1 MATKRKGKTVPCEG
15 CRERKKKCTAG
26 QPCERCKRLGIQCYY
41 LKPVAPPKPENIE
54 SANHQEIQMHV
65 EVLEDIMRNMER
77 ELYLLKSPFRVKQIA
92 QHNETMRSS
101 DTEYT
106 TSDEDFDHHHQH
118 RNRLNSTNTTT
129 TATNR
134 FFSQHEMTSNW
145 QLKFRKD
152 GRISI
157 NTDILSYANLLKH
170 VEALGV
176 LSETIPIIKQ
186 PTLASLSAGGGYL
199 HRNVLYTVVRRGNFR
214 AILGCIQN
222 EARKQIISAS
232 TMTPPPSSQ
241 QYQPLLLEYD
251 QLSASNGNTP
261 SVVFEKKDLA
271 LQLVNAYFA
280 CRFLHRVVFHQKT
293 FYDMFVKGRSDLEA
307 SPVVCAV
314 SAAVLTMHCK
324 HVMAFVPYDQ
334 QLGLGE
340 YYFDK
345 ARYVVSLQFDEPSME
360 TMITYLFMSLYK
372 SNLLRPQ
379 DANMYLEIA
388 IRIRQILAET
398 AYKHPPLSPIYS
410 STLSPPNTFNS
421 ATITTATTATTTTNT
436 TTNPINTDS
445 THTTTTNTILPKRP
459 SKSKMMNRYLGEY
472 EMFKR
477 LHAGFQDCVQFIQ
490 FINNQRGIPVKNL
503 SPSRNKPSML
513 NQENTSF
520 KQRFQEICAEAYDPK
535 PLPDE
540 SRLTVRAILKEHY
553 VGCIARVVGP
563 YFRRVRWNESD
574 LIPLSFLMKTEED
587 LSQVYFHQIPLD
599 FRLAPSIFEDGISD
613 TEFRKR
619 LLEDGRTDVNSVT
632 IAARYYQSLL
642 ALHEPF
648 QPTIRRSRKSA
659 HNITL
664 LVPENLEDFDF
675 KKQKKRKM
683 CSLATSSSSSSEEEG
698 EEGENDD
705 THVLSVHALR
715 AQEIC
720 YKCSITVVRLLEF
733 QCTILGACTIPT
745 PSLFCAW
752 DTLMRN
758 SCLGMDEQDLKAS
771 GVNDYL
777 SAKDIELAR
786 EYAVRCIEVLRRGY
800 LFNGAEREVFE
811 YYEKIESQLLTA
823 LCKSASPTAKYWE
836 PVSNW

>member
-1 MATKRKGKTVPCEG
+1 
-15 CRERKKKCTAG
+15 
-26 QPCERCKRLGIQCYY
+26 
-41 LKPVAPPKPENIE
+41 
-54 SANHQEIQMHV
+54 MHV

-77 ELYLLKSPFRVKQIA
+77 EMYLLKSPFRIKQIA
-92 QHNETMRSS
+92 QQSERTMHSF
-101 DTEYT
+101 DAEDT
-106 TSDEDFDHHHQH
+106 TSDEDFDQLLY
-118 RNRLNSTNTTT
+118 RDRLNATTT
-129 TATNR
+129 TTATATNR

-145 QLKFRKD
+145 QLKLGKD
-152 GRISI
+152 GGISI

-170 VEALGV
+170 VEALGN
-176 LSETIPIIKQ
+176 LSNTIPIIKQ

-222 EARKQIISAS
+222 EARKQIISAC
-232 TMTPPPSSQ
+232 TMTPPPSAAAQ
-241 QYQPLLLEYD
+241 QQPLLLEYD
-251 QLSASNGNTP
+251 QQQQQHSTP

-271 LQLVNAYFA
+271 LQLVNAYFG

-293 FYDMFVKGRSDLEA
+293 FFDMFVKGRSDLEA

-314 SAAVLTMHCK
+314 AAAVLTMHCK
-324 HVMAFVPYDQ
+324 HVIACVPYDQ

-345 ARYVVSLQFDEPSME
+345 ARYAVSLQFDEPSME
-360 TMITYLFMSLYK
+360 TMIAYLFMSLYK

-398 AYKHPPLSPIYS
+398 VYKHPPPLPIYS
-410 STLSPPNTFNS
+410 TQPNTVYS
-421 ATITTATTATTTTNT
+421 TATTTTNSTNST
-436 TTNPINTDS
+436 TH
-445 THTTTTNTILPKRP
+445 THTTHPTTNHADSTANTSSPKRP
-459 SKSKMMNRYLGEY
+459 SKSKMLNRYLGEY
-472 EMFKR
+472 ETFKR

-490 FINNQRGIPVKNL
+490 FINNQRGVPAKNL
-503 SPSRNKPSML
+503 NPSRNKPSML
-513 NQENTSF
+513 NQENSTF
-520 KQRFQEICAEAYDPK
+520 KQLFQEICAETYDPK

-540 SRLTVRAILKEHY
+540 SRQTVRAILKEHY
-553 VGCIARVVGP
+553 VGRIARVVGP
-563 YFRRVRWNESD
+563 YFRRVRWSETD

-587 LSQVYFHQIPLD
+587 LNQLYFCQIPLD

-613 TEFRKR
+613 AEFRKR
-619 LLEDGRTDVNSVT
+619 LLEDGRTDINSVT

-648 QPTIRRSRKSA
+648 QPTIRRSRRSIRDIA
-659 HNITL
+659 L
-664 LVPENLEDFDF
+664 LVPENLEDFDL
-675 KKQKKRKM
+675 KQHTLKRKL
-683 CSLATSSSSSSEEEG
+683 CAAASSSSSSEGEDEEEEG
-698 EEGENDD
+698 DAN
-705 THVLSVHALR
+705 VLSVHALR
-715 AQEIC
+715 AQEVC
-720 YKCSITVVRLLEF
+720 YKCSIIVVRLLEF
-733 QCTILGACTIPT
+733 QCTILEACTIPT
-745 PSLFCAW
+745 PSLLCAW

-758 SCLGMDEQDLKAS
+758 SCLGMDQDDLDAA
-771 GVNDYL
+771 GVTNYL

-811 YYEKIESQLLTA
+811 YYEKIETQLLTA

>member
-1 MATKRKGKTVPCEG
+1 MATKRKGKTIPCEG

-54 SANHQEIQMHV
+54 SVNHQEIQLHV

-92 QHNETMRSS
+92 NNDASYS
-101 DTEYT
+101 DVDT
-106 TSDEDFDHHHQH
+106 TSDEDFDHHC
-118 RNRLNSTNTTT
+118 RNKLNSTTTSQ
-129 TATNR
+129 
-134 FFSQHEMTSNW
+134 FFNQHEMTSNW
-145 QLKFRKD
+145 QLKFSKD
-152 GRISI
+152 GGISI
-157 NTDILSYANLLKH
+157 NTDILNYANLLKH
-170 VEALGV
+170 VEALGN
-176 LSETIPIIKQ
+176 LSNTVPIIKQ

-222 EARKQIISAS
+222 ETRKQIISAS
-232 TMTPPPSSQ
+232 TMTPPPQ
-241 QYQPLLLEYD
+241 HQPLLLEHD
-251 QLSASNGNTP
+251 SNTP

-271 LQLVNAYFA
+271 LQLINAYFA

-293 FYDMFVKGRSDLEA
+293 FYDMFVKNRSDLEA

-345 ARYVVSLQFDEPSME
+345 ARYAVSLQFDEPSME

-388 IRIRQILAET
+388 IRMRQILAET
-398 AYKHPPLSPIYS
+398 VYRHPPPSPIYS
-410 STLSPPNTFNS
+410 STTSNSNTFNPS
-421 ATITTATTATTTTNT
+421 SSNTITTNT
-436 TTNPINTDS
+436 TTITTNATNTDS
-445 THTTTTNTILPKRP
+445 TNTSHKRL
-459 SKSKMMNRYLGEY
+459 SKSKSINRYLGEY
-472 EMFKR
+472 ETFKR

-490 FINNQRGIPVKNL
+490 FINNQRGIPAKNL
-503 SPSRNKPSML
+503 NPSRNKPSML

-520 KQRFQEICAEAYDPK
+520 KKLFQEICAETYDPK

-540 SRLTVRAILKEHY
+540 SRQTVRAILKEHY
-553 VGCIARVVGP
+553 VGCIARIVGP
-563 YFRRVRWNESD
+563 YFRRVRWHESD

-587 LSQVYFHQIPLD
+587 LNQVYYHQIPLD
-599 FRLAPSIFEDGISD
+599 FRLAPSIFEDGIGD

-619 LLEDGRTDVNSVT
+619 LLEDGRTDINSVT

-648 QPTIRRSRKSA
+648 QPTIRRSRKSIDD
-659 HNITL
+659 ITL
-664 LVPENLEDFDF
+664 LVPENLEDFDL
-675 KKQKKRKM
+675 KQQKKRKRREKM
-683 CSLATSSSSSSEEEG
+683 NLLATSASSSEEDD
-698 EEGENDD
+698 EEEEDD
-705 THVLSVHALR
+705 SNVLSVHALR
-715 AQEIC
+715 AQEVC
-720 YKCSITVVRLLEF
+720 YKCSIIVVRLLEF
-733 QCTILGACTIPT
+733 QCTTLEACTIPT
-745 PSLFCAW
+745 PSLYCAW

-758 SCLGMDEQDLKAS
+758 SCLGMDEDDLKAS
-771 GVNDYL
+771 GVNNYL

-811 YYEKIESQLLTA
+811 YYEKIENQLLTA
-823 LCKSASPTAKYWE
+823 LCKPASPTVKYWE

>member
-41 LKPVAPPKPENIE
+41 LKPVAPPKLESIE
-54 SANHQEIQMHV
+54 SVNHQEIQMHV

-77 ELYLLKSPFRVKQIA
+77 EMYLLNA
-92 QHNETMRSS
+92 
-101 DTEYT
+101 
-106 TSDEDFDHHHQH
+106 
-118 RNRLNSTNTTT
+118 TTT
-129 TATNR
+129 TTATATNR

-145 QLKFRKD
+145 QLKLGKD
-152 GRISI
+152 GGISI

-170 VEALGV
+170 VEALGN
-176 LSETIPIIKQ
+176 LSNTIPIIKQ

-222 EARKQIISAS
+222 EARKQIISAC
-232 TMTPPPSSQ
+232 TMTPPPSAAAQ
-241 QYQPLLLEYD
+241 QQPF
-251 QLSASNGNTP
+251 
-261 SVVFEKKDLA
+261 VVFEKKDLA
-271 LQLVNAYFA
+271 LQLVNAYFG

-293 FYDMFVKGRSDLEA
+293 FFDMFVKGRSDLEA

-314 SAAVLTMHCK
+314 AAAVLTMHCK
-324 HVMAFVPYDQ
+324 HVIACVPYDQ

-345 ARYVVSLQFDEPSME
+345 ARYAVSLQFDEPSME
-360 TMITYLFMSLYK
+360 TMIAYLFMSLYK

-398 AYKHPPLSPIYS
+398 VYKHPPPLPIYS
-410 STLSPPNTFNS
+410 TQPNT
-421 ATITTATTATTTTNT
+421 
-436 TTNPINTDS
+436 
-445 THTTTTNTILPKRP
+445 
-459 SKSKMMNRYLGEY
+459 
-472 EMFKR
+472 R

-490 FINNQRGIPVKNL
+490 FINNQRGVPAKNL
-503 SPSRNKPSML
+503 NPSRNKPSML
-513 NQENTSF
+513 NQENSTF
-520 KQRFQEICAEAYDPK
+520 KQLFQEICAETYDPK

-540 SRLTVRAILKEHY
+540 SRQTVRAILKEHY
-553 VGCIARVVGP
+553 VGRIARVVGP
-563 YFRRVRWNESD
+563 YFRRVRWSETD

-587 LSQVYFHQIPLD
+587 LNQLYFCQIPLD

-613 TEFRKR
+613 AEFRKR
-619 LLEDGRTDVNSVT
+619 LLEDGRTDINSVT

-648 QPTIRRSRKSA
+648 QPTIRRS
-659 HNITL
+659 
-664 LVPENLEDFDF
+664 
-675 KKQKKRKM
+675 Q
-683 CSLATSSSSSSEEEG
+683 EG
-698 EEGENDD
+698 DAN
-705 THVLSVHALR
+705 VLSVHALR
-715 AQEIC
+715 AQEVC
-720 YKCSITVVRLLEF
+720 YKCSIIVVRLLEF
-733 QCTILGACTIPT
+733 QCTILEACTIPT
-745 PSLFCAW
+745 PSLLCAW

-758 SCLGMDEQDLKAS
+758 SCLGMDQDDLDAA
-771 GVNDYL
+771 GVTNYL

-811 YYEKIESQLLTA
+811 YYEKIETQLLTA